1 MVDGHISVVL
11 KGPSQSDA
19 GATETE
25 KPDIELIIIW
35 LRIQQTR
42 RKTCGN

>member
-1 MVDGHISVVL
+1 MDNQHGL

-25 KPDIELIIIW
+25 KPDIELIIIL
-35 LRIQQTR
+35 LRIQQAR